1 MLTLT
6 IINTVLL
13 LILSLPWIL
22 LLTFMTLGVFK
33 TEKSLFEPVYVK
45 SETQ

>member
-6 IINTVLL
+6 ILNTVLL

-22 LLTFMTLGVFK
+22 LLSFMTIGFFK
-33 TEKSLFEPVYVK
+33 TEKSLFEPVHVK
-45 SETQ
+45 SETL